1 MGCNLPVSNMSRNLH
16 IRKSAIFV
24 VVVALTFLSLLVS
37 AGVRATPGVLMM
49 PLQTELGWSRPT
61 VSSVA
66 AFGIFLYGFVGPFS
80 AALMQ
85 SIGIRRTLIGALLL
99 IGVSS
104 GLSLFMTAPWQFF
117 FTWGLLTGLGTGA
130 VAMVFGATVVNRWF
144 VARRGT
150 IMGLLA
156 ASTATGSLLF
166 LPVLASLAQTHGWR
180 GPIIAVAVMCLGLV
194 PLVVLF
200 LPEQPERLG
209 LMPYGAQEGYVPPAP
224 ASRHP
229 LKIAV
234 SALREAMAMR
244 DFWLLF
250 LTFFVCG
257 FTTNGLI
264 GTHFISICADHGVDE
279 VSAADYLSL
288 MGLFDLFGT
297 TASGWLT
304 DRMDARRLLF
314 AYYGLRGLSL
324 MALPFVDFHGV
335 SLTLFGVFYGLD
347 WIATVPP
354 TLRLANAAF
363 GEARAPVVFGW
374 IVFGHQIGAAFAASL
389 AGMLRQA
396 QGSYRDMLVL
406 AGVSGLVA
414 ALMTLR
420 IGRSPAQS
428 VTRPAA

>member
-16 IRKSAIFV
+16 IRKIAIFV

-37 AGVRATPGVLMM
+37 AGVRTTPGVLMM
-49 PLQTELGWSRPT
+49 PLQMELGWSRTT

-166 LPVLASLAQTHGWR
+166 LPVLA
-180 GPIIAVAVMCLGLV
+180 
-194 PLVVLF
+194 
-200 LPEQPERLG
+200 
-209 LMPYGAQEGYVPPAP
+209 
-224 ASRHP
+224 
-229 LKIAV
+229 
-234 SALREAMAMR
+234 
-244 DFWLLF
+244 
-250 LTFFVCG
+250 
-257 FTTNGLI
+257 
-264 GTHFISICADHGVDE
+264 
-279 VSAADYLSL
+279 
-288 MGLFDLFGT
+288 
-297 TASGWLT
+297 
-304 DRMDARRLLF
+304 
-314 AYYGLRGLSL
+314 
-324 MALPFVDFHGV
+324 
-335 SLTLFGVFYGLD
+335 
-347 WIATVPP
+347 
-354 TLRLANAAF
+354 
-363 GEARAPVVFGW
+363 
-374 IVFGHQIGAAFAASL
+374 
-389 AGMLRQA
+389 
-396 QGSYRDMLVL
+396 
-406 AGVSGLVA
+406 GVSGLIA
-414 ALMTLR
+414 ALMALR

-428 VTRPAA
+428 VTRTAA